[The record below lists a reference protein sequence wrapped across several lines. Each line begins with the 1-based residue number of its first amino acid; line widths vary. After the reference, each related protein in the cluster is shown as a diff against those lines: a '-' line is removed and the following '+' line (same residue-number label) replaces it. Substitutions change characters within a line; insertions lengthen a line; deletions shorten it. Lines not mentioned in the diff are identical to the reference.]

1 MFGLFDHPRLG
12 ALWPCITGISTG
24 NDRRYLRKTGTD
36 NHSIPFYKNPGS
48 RRFHTQPDAY
58 LPDDFLDIGQSV
70 PNFMVR
76 NKQYLFKGG
85 IACSSMGVAFT
96 ASNLPD
102 NATVGVN
109 ANIMVDGDARWWLM
123 AYLNSSLVTFFVR
136 GVLIRSNMVTAGYV
150 SRIPIPNFSDVTK
163 QELAALARTAHDRKV
178 DRGEA
183 NLTVKAIDRL
193 VFAELAISD
202 QTRKT
207 VDEFV
212 SDLVKRT

>member
-1 MFGLFDHPRLG
+1 MLFSK
-12 ALWPCITGISTG
+12 GISHLTLLG
-24 NDRRYLRKTGTD
+24 
-36 NHSIPFYKNPGS
+36 
-48 RRFHTQPDAY
+48 
-58 LPDDFLDIGQSV
+58 
-70 PNFMVR
+70 
-76 NKQYLFKGG
+76 
-85 IACSSMGVAFT
+85 
-96 ASNLPD
+96 
-102 NATVGVN
+102 
-109 ANIMVDGDARWWLM
+109 
-123 AYLNSSLVTFFVR
+123 YLNSSLATFFVR

-150 SRIPIPNFSDVTK
+150 SRIPIPNFSDATK
-163 QELAALARTAHDRKV
+163 QELAALAKAAHDRKV